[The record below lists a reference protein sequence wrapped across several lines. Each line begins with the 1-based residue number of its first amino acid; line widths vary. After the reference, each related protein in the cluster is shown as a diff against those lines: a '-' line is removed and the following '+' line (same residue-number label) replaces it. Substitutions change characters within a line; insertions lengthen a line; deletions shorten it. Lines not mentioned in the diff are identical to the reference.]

1 MKNTIAYSIIYALT
15 DNNIISANNISWKK
29 GKGGNVEITDNNK
42 YQVIFDLQ
50 NSVKATSTYNINSD
64 NALAKDE
71 RTNLHQ
77 HNYVALMKDDKS
89 IIQIWGKKEYAII
102 EIRKHLYETLE
113 CENVKLFREC
123 EKNEYKHIKR
133 DYQLIARDVDSAV
146 KLITE
151 FLKRLEK
158 RTTGENASATENAQ
172 ATEKSA

>member
-1 MKNTIAYSIIYALT
+1 MKNSIAYSIIYALT
-15 DNNIISANNISWKK
+15 DNNIITSDNIEWKK
-29 GKGGNVEITDNNK
+29 EKGGKVTITDNNK

-50 NSVKATSTYNINSD
+50 NSVRATSTYDIENDID
-64 NALAKDE
+64 VKD
-71 RTNLHQ
+71 LHQ

-89 IIQIWGKKEYAII
+89 IVQIWGKKEYAII

-133 DYQLIARDVDSAV
+133 EYQLIARTTDDAV
-146 KLITE
+146 KLIIE

-158 RTTGENASATENAQ
+158 KTKGENTSATENENAN
-172 ATEKSA
+172 EKTA